1 MIFINKKNKTD
12 LLVFIFFSAF
22 PIAMLAG
29 NLLINLF
36 IFIIA
41 VLFIFKLFTKKANLN
56 TQKKNFYILLF
67 FFISLCVNLIFTN
80 DIYLS
85 YPRVVKFFFVIFF
98 IIAFS
103 HLIQNYYQNLENI
116 FKVWSIIL
124 LIVIFDLAIEFSFG
138 KNMFGQ
144 KAIMPGRLGSFT
156 GQESVIGGFFLGFC
170 LIFLSYI
177 YKRNTNIKLNL
188 LLAISLVLIS
198 FLIGERANFI
208 KTFIAIMI
216 YTFFVYRVNLKIKFF
231 SLVLILCL
239 IYPIFLTLNNDY
251 KERYLNQIIT
261 IFDQKSLTKYLENSK
276 YGAHR
281 NVAKEIFL
289 DNPVFGVGIKNFR
302 NESANQK
309 YDNLDH
315 KKNYLRVANHPHEL
329 YYEFLSETG
338 LFGLISFLIFIF
350 TSIILSLKNYIKK
363 KNIYQLSGLII
374 IFVSILPV
382 IPIGGFLST
391 YTSSIFWINYAI
403 MVGYNDV
410 DEN

>member
-12 LLVFIFFSAF
+12 LLLFIFFSTF
-22 PIAMLAG
+22 PIAMLFG

-41 VLFIFKLFTKKANLN
+41 ILFIFKLLTKKTNLN
-56 TQKKNFYILLF
+56 TQKTIFYILIF

-80 DIYLS
+80 DISLS
-85 YPRVVKFFFVIFF
+85 YPRVIKFFFVIFF

-103 HLIQNYYQNLENI
+103 HLIQNHYQNLENI

-177 YKRNTNIKLNL
+177 YKRNSNIKLNL

-208 KTFIAIMI
+208 KTFIAITI

-231 SLVLILCL
+231 SLILILCL
-239 IYPIFLTLNNDY
+239 IYPIFLTLNDNY
-251 KERYLNQIIT
+251 KERYLNQLIL
-261 IFDQKSLTKYLENSK
+261 IFDQKSLTKYLEDSK

-302 NESANQK
+302 NESRNKK

-338 LFGLISFLIFIF
+338 LFGLISFLIFIS

-363 KNIYQLSGLII
+363 KNTYQLSGLII

-391 YTSSIFWINYAI
+391 FTSSIFWINYAI
-403 MVGYNDV
+403 MVGYNNI

>member
-12 LLVFIFFSAF
+12 LLLFIFFSTF
-22 PIAMLAG
+22 PIAMLLG

-41 VLFIFKLFTKKANLN
+41 ILFIFKLLTKKTNLN
-56 TQKKNFYILLF
+56 TQKTIFYILIF

-80 DIYLS
+80 DISLS
-85 YPRVVKFFFVIFF
+85 YPRVIKFFFVIFF

-103 HLIQNYYQNLENI
+103 HLIQNHYQNLENI

-177 YKRNTNIKLNL
+177 YKRNSNIKLNL

-208 KTFIAIMI
+208 KTFIAITI

-231 SLVLILCL
+231 SLILILCL
-239 IYPIFLTLNNDY
+239 IYPIFLTLNNDLY
-251 KERYLNQIIT
+251 ICVPKAGIQLLLGVFTKRGILLTSWSTSVGAMARPCNVL
-261 IFDQKSLTKYLENSK
+261 FVRVFRFSLTPKDTIPPLSSPFTT
-276 YGAHR
+276 
-281 NVAKEIFL
+281 V
-289 DNPVFGVGIKNFR
+289 PVGLGYFPW
-302 NESANQK
+302 
-309 YDNLDH
+309 
-315 KKNYLRVANHPHEL
+315 KK
-329 YYEFLSETG
+329 T
-338 LFGLISFLIFIF
+338 
-350 TSIILSLKNYIKK
+350 
-363 KNIYQLSGLII
+363 
-374 IFVSILPV
+374 
-382 IPIGGFLST
+382 
-391 YTSSIFWINYAI
+391 
-403 MVGYNDV
+403 
-410 DEN
+410 

>member
-1 MIFINKKNKTD
+1 MIFINEKNKTD
-12 LLVFIFFSAF
+12 LLLFIFFSTF
-22 PIAMLAG
+22 PIAMILG

-41 VLFIFKLFTKKANLN
+41 ILFIFKLLTKKTNLN
-56 TQKKNFYILLF
+56 TQKKIFYILIF
-67 FFISLCVNLIFTN
+67 FFISLCINLIFTN
-80 DIYLS
+80 DISLS
-85 YPRVVKFFFVIFF
+85 YPRVVKFFFIIFF

-103 HLIQNYYQNLENI
+103 HLIENHYQNLENI

-177 YKRNTNIKLNL
+177 YKRNSNIKLNL
-188 LLAISLVLIS
+188 LLAIFLLLIS

-231 SLVLILCL
+231 SLILVLSL
-239 IYPIFLTLNNDY
+239 IYPIFLTLNDNY
-251 KERYLNQIIT
+251 KVRYLNQVIL
-261 IFDQKSLTKYLENSK
+261 IFDQKGLTKYLENSK

-302 NESANQK
+302 NESANEK

-338 LFGLISFLIFIF
+338 LFGLICFLIFIT

-363 KNIYQLSGLII
+363 KNTYQLSGLII
-374 IFVSILPV
+374 ILVSILPV
-382 IPIGGFLST
+382 IPIGGFLAT

-403 MVGYNDV
+403 MVGYNNV